1 MADDTHK
8 SRRVESVDCA
18 VITVSDTRTEE
29 NDESGTLI
37 RERLASQ
44 AHVVSAHMIIPDDSI
59 RVAAA
64 VEAYCADRT
73 TQAVI
78 LTGGTGLSPRDSTYE
93 AVAGLLDKTLDGFG
107 ELFRMLSYEDVGAA
121 AMLSRAVAGV
131 RQGTVVFALPGS
143 VAAVRLAMDK
153 LVLSE
158 LGHIAALLR
167 DPS

>member
-1 MADDTHK
+1 MAEDTHR
-8 SRRVESVDCA
+8 SRRVEKVDCA

-37 RERLASQ
+37 RERLTSQ
-44 AHVVSAHMIIPDDSI
+44 GHVVSAHMIIPDDPD

-73 TQAVI
+73 TQAVL

-93 AVAGLLDKTLDGFG
+93 AIAGLVDKTLDGFG
-107 ELFRMLSYEDVGAA
+107 ELFRMLSYEEVGAA